1 MNTDLKKENGI
12 KKVFEK
18 VFPDKEVNSQT
29 LLDSLKENGG
39 TKELES
45 VLLYLTR
52 NCKEEAE
59 VVLKEVIPIITM
71 EDVDGEF

>member
-1 MNTDLKKENGI
+1 LTKEDGT

-18 VFPDKEVNSQT
+18 VFPDKGVSTQT

-39 TKELES
+39 TIELEA
-45 VLLYLTR
+45 VLLHLTR
-52 NCKEEAE
+52 NCKDEAALI
-59 VVLKEVIPIITM
+59 LKEVIPLITR